1 MKRNRSKKDSR
12 KSRCPSRRKR
22 GEIHPEL
29 TLMVMSRRREDE
41 TREYHLVLY
50 LQGNTFVARQRNR
63 LLTFLYLCL
72 GIFFPPFRDILVTP
86 LNVLKKMREIEEIE
100 EKKRRLSLEICSKG
114 RIEWFSLFSY
124 WLFYKR
130 FFDEDDHLFLP
141 LIVRGVRKEIL
152 VGNFGLREIIERGGN
167 TKWNTCTR
175 NLEGRVAGS

>member
-1 MKRNRSKKDSR
+1 MINKFDPLIRSESLFFDSKTAGKVKRNRSKKDSR

-72 GIFFPPFRDILVTP
+72 GIFFPPFRDILVTL

-100 EKKRRLSLEICSKG
+100 GKKKGLSLEICLKMFEEESEGKN
-114 RIEWFSLFSY
+114 RVIFIIFIRH
-124 WLFYKR
+124 F
-130 FFDEDDHLFLP
+130 
-141 LIVRGVRKEIL
+141 IVHRLAVLQTILRRG
-152 VGNFGLREIIERGGN
+152 
-167 TKWNTCTR
+167 
-175 NLEGRVAGS
+175 

>member
-50 LQGNTFVARQRNR
+50 LQGNTFVARRRNR

-72 GIFFPPFRDILVTP
+72 GIFFPPFRDILVTL

-100 EKKRRLSLEICSKG
+100 GKKRGLSLEICLKMFEEHSEGKN
-114 RIEWFSLFSY
+114 RVIFIIFIRH
-124 WLFYKR
+124 F
-130 FFDEDDHLFLP
+130 
-141 LIVRGVRKEIL
+141 IVHRLAVLQTILRRG
-152 VGNFGLREIIERGGN
+152 
-167 TKWNTCTR
+167 
-175 NLEGRVAGS
+175 

>member
-1 MKRNRSKKDSR
+1 MINKFDPLIRSESLFFDSKTAGKVKRNRSKKDSR

-72 GIFFPPFRDILVTP
+72 GIFFPPFRDILVTL

-100 EKKRRLSLEICSKG
+100 GKKKGLSFEICLKMFEEHSEGKN
-114 RIEWFSLFSY
+114 RVIFIIFIRH
-124 WLFYKR
+124 F
-130 FFDEDDHLFLP
+130 
-141 LIVRGVRKEIL
+141 IVHRLAVLQTILRRG
-152 VGNFGLREIIERGGN
+152 
-167 TKWNTCTR
+167 
-175 NLEGRVAGS
+175 

>member
-1 MKRNRSKKDSR
+1 MINKFDPLIRSESLFFDSKTAGKVKRNRSKKDSR

-50 LQGNTFVARQRNR
+50 LQGNTFVARRRNR

-72 GIFFPPFRDILVTP
+72 GIFFPPFRDILVTL

-100 EKKRRLSLEICSKG
+100 GKKRGLSLEICLKMFEEHSEGKN
-114 RIEWFSLFSY
+114 RVIFIIFIRH
-124 WLFYKR
+124 F
-130 FFDEDDHLFLP
+130 
-141 LIVRGVRKEIL
+141 IVHRLAVLQTILRRG
-152 VGNFGLREIIERGGN
+152 
-167 TKWNTCTR
+167 
-175 NLEGRVAGS
+175 

>member
-1 MKRNRSKKDSR
+1 MINKFDPLIRSESLFFDSKTAGKVKRNRSKKDSR

-50 LQGNTFVARQRNR
+50 LQGNTFVARRRNR

-86 LNVLKKMREIEEIE
+86 LNVLKKMREIEENRRKE
-100 EKKRRLSLEICSKG
+100 E
-114 RIEWFSLFSY
+114 RIEFGNLFEGKNRVI
-124 WLFYKR
+124 FIIFIR
-130 FFDEDDHLFLP
+130 HF
-141 LIVRGVRKEIL
+141 IVHRLAVLQTILRRG
-152 VGNFGLREIIERGGN
+152 
-167 TKWNTCTR
+167 
-175 NLEGRVAGS
+175 

>member
-1 MKRNRSKKDSR
+1 MINKFDPLIRSESLFFDSKTAGKVKRNRSKKDSR

-72 GIFFPPFRDILVTP
+72 GIFFPPFRDILVTL
-86 LNVLKKMREIEEIE
+86 LNVLKKMREIEENRRKE
-100 EKKRRLSLEICSKG
+100 E
-114 RIEWFSLFSY
+114 RIEFGNLF
-124 WLFYKR
+124 
-130 FFDEDDHLFLP
+130 EN
-141 LIVRGVRKEIL
+141 VRRRI
-152 VGNFGLREIIERGGN
+152 
-167 TKWNTCTR
+167 
-175 NLEGRVAGS
+175 

>member
-1 MKRNRSKKDSR
+1 MINKFDPLIRSESLFFDSKTAGKVKRNRSKKDSR

-50 LQGNTFVARQRNR
+50 LQGNTFVARRRNR

-100 EKKRRLSLEICSKG
+100 GKKKGLSLEICLKMFEEESEGKN
-114 RIEWFSLFSY
+114 RVIFIIFIRH
-124 WLFYKR
+124 F
-130 FFDEDDHLFLP
+130 
-141 LIVRGVRKEIL
+141 IVHRLAVLQTILRRG
-152 VGNFGLREIIERGGN
+152 
-167 TKWNTCTR
+167 
-175 NLEGRVAGS
+175 